1 MGTFYDELPYP
12 INPII
17 NEKFF
22 TCLQKVDVLDTLGTR
37 VSYFKKWIND
47 QCLNLQKQHKMKKS
61 YLPCWDT
68 LHQWGNELKKR
79 TKRKFYKKKSF
90 NKQRGK
96 KYWRKYCNKPRPK
109 RQNCFRKSDY
119 LIVGKNM
126 CKG

>member
-1 MGTFYDELPYP
+1 MGMFYDELPYP

-47 QCLNLQKQHKMKKS
+47 QCLDLQKQHKMNKS
-61 YLPCWDT
+61 YLACWDT

-96 KYWRKYCNKPRPK
+96 NTEESIVTNQDRKGKIVLEN
-109 RQNCFRKSDY
+109 
-119 LIVGKNM
+119 LIIRL
-126 CKG
+126 